1 MDPWD
6 PWTRGPVEQ
15 AIDPSS
21 TTERMSPLPTTGIL
35 YTANPGSPPTL
46 DPHRP
51 APAPLSY
58 GTTNP
63 RSCPRRHPTTP
74 TPQRPRYD
82 SVLGY
87 LVGCS
92 ILASVP
98 YHIYGIIKYPGREKE
113 VMMADLGISPEQQA
127 AQSAHV

>member
-1 MDPWD
+1 MHTKLVAMVIVDYLGFMYNYKL
-6 PWTRGPVEQ
+6 RSVF
-15 AIDPSS
+15 
-21 TTERMSPLPTTGIL
+21 M
-35 YTANPGSPPTL
+35 TL
-46 DPHRP
+46 IGLLV
-51 APAPLSY
+51 LS
-58 GTTNP
+58 
-63 RSCPRRHPTTP
+63 
-74 TPQRPRYD
+74 YD

-113 VMMADLGISPEQQA
+113 VMMADLGISAEQQ

>member
-1 MDPWD
+1 MGYP
-6 PWTRGPVEQ
+6 PNRTPTTSPRPTTTATATANTVAATIPLATT
-15 AIDPSS
+15 AILPPPPS
-21 TTERMSPLPTTGIL
+21 LPT
-35 YTANPGSPPTL
+35 
-46 DPHRP
+46 
-51 APAPLSY
+51 
-58 GTTNP
+58 
-63 RSCPRRHPTTP
+63 
-74 TPQRPRYD
+74 RYD

-113 VMMADLGISPEQQA
+113 VMMADLGISAEQQ